1 MLKANDGKQLEI
13 EVESNKYCRMVDT
26 NKNSGKKDYYNI
38 KKSKSKNYTSTK
50 KWKWWNKKK
59 FRFIFI

>member
-50 KWKWWNKKK
+50 K
-59 FRFIFI
+59 